1 MTGYTQSDIQRIIKK
16 AVPKS
21 FIFEFLDKAINE
33 NNISKFGRLLNV
45 SEIND
50 KYLFDLIIALLYK
63 ETMTVGEALNMVL
76 NAKALDAEIEEG
88 TPNFNTLIKILEKAV
103 ILEYNLY
110 EIVGGFSP
118 TSTNNNA
125 VKYVRDHIPKL
136 YYGLDNKLSYKN
148 EANIL
153 SELLKLYNL
162 TDVDFDWPSG
172 LDDTFNSASMVRIN
186 DNESYIEGEKISLY
200 SFLINYDTTNI
211 YFIRKKK
218 ALESGVYRKI
228 KNGVEKD
235 ETLSELTSYFQYGK
249 YATSSTDYQDA
260 HDFLLDFY
268 EKIKNGTINY

>member
-1 MTGYTQSDIQRIIKK
+1 MTGYTQSDIQRIIKE

-21 FIFEFLDKAINE
+21 FVFEFLDKSINE
-33 NNISKFGRLLNV
+33 SNISKFGRLLNV

-63 ETMTVGEALNMVL
+63 EVIS
-76 NAKALDAEIEEG
+76 IEQITEVIAI
-88 TPNFNTLIKILEKAV
+88 PRNILEKAV

-110 EIVGGFSP
+110 EIIGGFTA
-118 TSTNNNA
+118 TSANNNA
-125 VKYVRDHIPKL
+125 IKYVRNHIPKL
-136 YYGLDNKLSYKN
+136 YYGLADRLSYRN

-172 LDDTFNSASMVRIN
+172 LDDAFNSASMVRIN
-186 DNESYIEGEKISLY
+186 DNESYIEGENISLY

-228 KNGVEKD
+228 ESGVEKD

-249 YATSSTDYQDA
+249 YATPSTDYQNA